1 MTGHRMNIKMRV
13 AGTQTDMTNDTINQ
27 AWNIVQNFEKI
38 QEYWKKKDRQRYWLI
53 GVTLGILIVKQLWR

>member
-1 MTGHRMNIKMRV
+1 MTGQRMNIKMRD
-13 AGTQTDMTNDTINQ
+13 ASTQTDMTNDTINQ

-53 GVTLGILIVKQLWR
+53 GITLGILIAKQLWR

>member
-1 MTGHRMNIKMRV
+1 MTGHRMNIKMRD

-53 GVTLGILIVKQLWR
+53 GVTLGILIAKQLWR